1 MNEKSSLIPA
11 KLSLVL
17 QQHAPLL
24 IALSGGQDSLVLL
37 ASAKALDLSV
47 DAATIVSEFSVPG
60 EMERASEMCRRLG
73 VCWHPIEVSLL
84 DNPAIRSNPVDRC
97 YLCKHQ
103 LMYPLVVLANEIGST
118 VCDGTHSDDLPE
130 ERPGYAVLKQLG
142 ICSPFAD
149 ADIGKSEI
157 QDLGDALGIPRIPPS
172 SCLATRIPFG
182 VPITAERLKLIAA
195 AETLLRD
202 QGISGILRVRLIAD
216 EAVVEVEA
224 WEMQKALALLGQIED
239 LGFSHVRVAGYT
251 AGGVERWRQTQQ

>member
-1 MNEKSSLIPA
+1 
-11 KLSLVL
+11 
-17 QQHAPLL
+17 
-24 IALSGGQDSLVLL
+24 
-37 ASAKALDLSV
+37 
-47 DAATIVSEFSVPG
+47 
-60 EMERASEMCRRLG
+60 
-73 VCWHPIEVSLL
+73 
-84 DNPAIRSNPVDRC
+84 
-97 YLCKHQ
+97 
-103 LMYPLVVLANEIGST
+103 MYPLVVLANELGST
-118 VCDGTHSDDLPE
+118 VCDGTHADDLPE

-239 LGFSHVRVAGYT
+239 LGFSHVRGAGYT